1 MHTRYIQV
9 ANSFGP
15 SSETSID
22 TWKTL
27 KKNFPPLVSRRMT
40 QLALMIGECLK
51 DQEIQCSDSVIYL
64 TTFSETLCLEKY
76 LDSFPNPSPLMFQ
89 NSIHPSGMEQVLIA
103 RKQSVEE
110 FLAFGGNKTVLHSAL
125 VAAFTSENPTQWLI
139 GAEEKGTWLTEKKCA
154 SEQDFA
160 FALKLTNDP
169 QDALAKL
176 AWQPLTNETVEKP
189 SELTTLGFLEII
201 QQERSGRFVTDS
213 MGVLTIDWLS

>member
-9 ANSFGP
+9 ANTFGP

-27 KKNFPPLVSRRMT
+27 KKNFPPLASRRMT

-51 DQEIQCSDSVIYL
+51 DQEIQCSDSVLYV
-64 TTFSETLCLEKY
+64 TTFSETLCLEKF

-103 RKQSVEE
+103 KKQSAEE
-110 FLAFGGNKTVLHSAL
+110 FLAFGGNKNAMHSAL

-139 GAEEKGTWLTEKKCA
+139 GAEEKGTWLTEKECA
-154 SEQDFA
+154 SDQDFA
-160 FALKLTNDP
+160 LALKLTDNP
-169 QDALAKL
+169 AAALAKL
-176 AWQPLTNETVEKP
+176 SWQPLTSETVDNP
-189 SELTTLGFLEII
+189 TVLTTFGLLELI
-201 QQERSGRFVTDS
+201 QQKHSGRFVTDS